1 MAVVQRTHAKVGVC
15 TTAAKKK
22 TMAAKTNSGGG
33 GGGGVSG
40 GAAKGVEFTAG
51 GKGLTPED
59 AGTVGKDEELR
70 SARSVTTTVS
80 TVDRSRNGAS
90 VVMFHKEIVRHV
102 FPVARGARATTS
114 SSWGKLSKRRPN

>member
-1 MAVVQRTHAKVGVC
+1 MQRTHAKGSVC

-22 TMAAKTNSGGG
+22 TMTAKTNS
-33 GGGGVSG
+33 GGGVSG

-51 GKGLTPED
+51 GKGLTPEA
-59 AGTVGKDEELR
+59 AGTVGKGEELR

-80 TVDRSRNGAS
+80 RVDRSRNGAC